1 MKKTLFLILLPVLF
15 TVALIPQTVEARETW
30 SRERIEQQ
38 IEIIKQEISVMRSL
52 LANIN
57 SQGPISASS
66 YLVID
71 LDDNSVILEKNS
83 YTQHSIA
90 SITKLM
96 SAVITKE
103 NIDKEETIVLSREM
117 LKPYGYSPAIF
128 LGREIS
134 ANDLLKASMIQST
147 NDAAEALAHFKGRD
161 TFISLMN
168 EKAKELEM
176 NNTVFM
182 DSHGLNYGN
191 RSTARDLTKL
201 ISYVHKEHPDIL
213 TISRYNDFW
222 LEGEDG
228 KMLKFRNMNNFYP
241 LSYFIGGKN
250 GYLPQT
256 GRTSLTLFKINGKL
270 INITILGSNN
280 RQKDVFSLINKIKK
294 DI

>member
-15 TVALIPQTVEARETW
+15 TITLIPQTVEARETW
-30 SRERIEQQ
+30 NRERIEQQ

-71 LDDNSVILEKNS
+71 LNNNSVILERNS
-83 YTQHSIA
+83 QTQHSIA

-96 SAVITKE
+96 SAVVARE
-103 NIDKEETIVLSREM
+103 NINEEETIVLSREM

-147 NDAAEALAHFKGRD
+147 NDAAEALAHFRGRD
-161 TFISLMN
+161 VFISLMN

-191 RSTARDLTKL
+191 RSTARDLSKL
-201 ISYVHKEHPDIL
+201 ISYVNKEHPDIL

-241 LSYFIGGKN
+241 LSSFIGGKN
-250 GYLPQT
+250 GYLPQA
-256 GRTSLTLFKINGKL
+256 GQTSLTLFNIEGKL
-270 INITILGSNN
+270 INITVLGSNN
-280 RQKDVFSLINKIKK
+280 RQRDVFSLINKIKK